1 MRHPAFTLLELL
13 IAIALVALL
22 AGIVL
27 PIGVSRLSADRFA
40 QAQRQLATAV
50 IIARADSQRRGGIVR
65 LVVRQDV
72 RGATLWSEETPM
84 RGVEEWRPREGAGA
98 PRREFVLDLPSGV
111 RIALAPLPEDDVRAN
126 AIGNEP
132 GDERE
137 DAESSFAEG
146 GTLCVLLPDGSVLMP
161 HDLLL
166 VSEAAG
172 GREVRIRLN
181 RWTGEAE
188 FVPFVR
194 EDAET
199 PPPPVRA
206 ATPRDSGARP

>member
-1 MRHPAFTLLELL
+1 
-13 IAIALVALL
+13 
-22 AGIVL
+22 
-27 PIGVSRLSADRFA
+27 
-40 QAQRQLATAV
+40 
-50 IIARADSQRRGGIVR
+50 
-65 LVVRQDV
+65 
-72 RGATLWSEETPM
+72 M
-84 RGVEEWRPREGAGA
+84 RGVEERRPREGAGA

-111 RIALAPLPEDDVRAN
+111 RIALAPLPVDDVRAN

-132 GDERE
+132 DDERE

-166 VSEAAG
+166 VSEPAG
-172 GREVRIRLN
+172 GRQVRIRLN

-206 ATPRDSGARP
+206 AMPRGSGARP